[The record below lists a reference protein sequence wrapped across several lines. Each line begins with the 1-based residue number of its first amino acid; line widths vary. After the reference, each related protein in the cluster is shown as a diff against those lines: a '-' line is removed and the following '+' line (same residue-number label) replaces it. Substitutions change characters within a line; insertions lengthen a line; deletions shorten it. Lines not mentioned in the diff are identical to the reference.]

1 MGIFVIF
8 RVADPAKIKAAVEA
22 EFPLDNISL
31 DHNEWLVS
39 MKGTAKE
46 VSDKLK
52 ISDASN
58 GAAIVFGMSNYFGRA
73 PSDVWDWVKAK
84 AEASDG

>member
-8 RVADPAKIKAAVEA
+8 RVSNPEKMKAAVES
-22 EFPLDNISL
+22 EFPQDHISL
-31 DHNEWLVS
+31 GHNEWLVS

-52 ISDASN
+52 ISDATN
-58 GAAIVFGMSNYFGRA
+58 GVAMVFGMSNYFGRA
-73 PSDVWDWVKAK
+73 SSDIWDWIKAK
-84 AEASDG
+84 AEATDG